1 MNKFNWKKLVPHIV
15 AIAVFL
21 LVAAIYCGPSLQGKV
36 VGGNDVAEWQG
47 AVHQMEV
54 YKSTHGHYPLW
65 SNSMFGG
72 MPGFLIAMGKTNP
85 IPMNYFL
92 ALFNLFLPS
101 PASYFFL
108 MCLGFYFLALVL
120 RVNPYIS
127 IIGALGY
134 AYASFSA
141 VLILAGHQ
149 TEIWAMGYVPF
160 VLGSVL
166 LLYEG
171 KYLWGTALTALFSYL
186 LININHIQIAYYG
199 GIMAVAMA
207 ISYGVNA
214 IRTKQYKGF
223 MLASA
228 LAVAGGA
235 LGVISNAGTLLTNYD
250 YSKETQRN
258 GALTLNETSG
268 KMEKSSGLDIK
279 YAFNWS
285 EGVGETFTLVAPN
298 YYGGGSE
305 VPLPQD
311 GKLAEAI
318 SNNHLDSQPQLA
330 QEVYQSFPAYWG
342 EQPSVFGTVYLG
354 AVMATLVIFSLF
366 YLKSKHKWWLAGV
379 TVFAILLSWGSNF
392 MAFNSFMFE
401 HFPAYNK
408 FRSPT
413 MSLVIPQLT
422 FPILAILGLQQ
433 LFFGEGDTAYNLA
446 RFKKAAIAMGALAV
460 VLIGLYFGSSYRSS
474 RDKHIEDQLTQMA
487 KGDASIG
494 RSIVNAAAADR
505 QAIYGSDL
513 VRTLVFMALAAGILF
528 FAVKG
533 RIKKGIALGALGVL
547 SFIDLIQVDLRYLN
561 GDSYKDPDEAAA
573 VFNPSP
579 ASQQIL
585 RDTSYYRV
593 MNFAAD
599 AFNDGVTSYFHN
611 AIGGYH
617 SAKLAL
623 FQDLLNN
630 QLSKQPINMPV
641 YNMLNT
647 KYFIVPDRQ
656 TGQAQAQQ
664 NPGALGPCWL
674 VKTVDFV
681 DGPAAAMKALDN
693 FNPLDTAVVENSF
706 KGDVPFMPQHDS
718 AATIGL
724 IRNDNDLA
732 WYRSSSTS
740 NEFAVFSEIYYSR
753 GWRAYVDGIET
764 PIVKTD
770 YLLRGLPLK
779 PGKHEIRFEFHPD
792 AYFTGLKVGGIGAA
806 LILLLLA
813 GAIVTDV
820 RKKQA
825 AKA

>member
-1 MNKFNWKKLVPHIV
+1 MNKFNWQKLVPHIV
-15 AIAVFL
+15 AIAIFL
-21 LVAAIYCGPSLQGKV
+21 LCAVVYCSPSLSGKV

-47 AVHQMEV
+47 AFHQMEV
-54 YKSTHGHYPLW
+54 YKSTHGQYPLW

-72 MPGFLIAMGKTNP
+72 MPGFLIGMNKP
-85 IPMNYFL
+85 IVPLYYFL
-92 ALFNLFLPS
+92 AVFNLFLPT
-101 PASYFFL
+101 PASFFFL
-108 MCLGFYFLALVL
+108 MCLSFYFLAMVL
-120 RVNPYIS
+120 RIKPYVA

-160 VLGSVL
+160 VLGSVM

-186 LININHIQIAYYG
+186 LISINHIQIAYYG
-199 GIMAVAMA
+199 FIMIAAMA
-207 ISYGVNA
+207 IAYLVTA
-214 IRTKQYKGF
+214 IRTKQYKAF
-223 MLASA
+223 VLASV
-228 LAVAGGA
+228 LAVVGGA
-235 LGVISNAGTLLTNYD
+235 LGVISNAGTLYTNYD

-258 GALTLNETSG
+258 GALTLDTASG
-268 KMEKSSGLDIK
+268 KMEKTKGLDIN

-318 SNNHLDSQPQLA
+318 TNNHLDSQPQLA
-330 QEVYQSFPAYWG
+330 QSVYQSFPAYWG
-342 EQPSVFGTVYLG
+342 EQPQVFGTIYLG
-354 AVMATLVIFSLF
+354 AVMVTLVIFSLF
-366 YLKSKHKWWLAGV
+366 YLKSKHKWWLAFV
-379 TVFAILLSWGSNF
+379 SLFAIFLSWGSNF
-392 MAFNSFMFE
+392 MAFNEFMF
-401 HFPAYNK
+401 HYFPAYNK

-422 FPILAILGLQQ
+422 FPILAVLGLQQ
-433 LFFGEGDTAYNLA
+433 LFFGGEDAAYNMA
-446 RFKKAAIAMGALAV
+446 RFKKAAIGMGALAV
-460 VLIGLYFGSSYRSS
+460 VLIGLYFGSSYRDT
-474 RDKHIEDQLTQMA
+474 RDKNLEERLTQMA
-487 KGDASIG
+487 KGDPSIG

-513 VRTLVFMALAAGILF
+513 VRTLIFMALAAGILF

-533 RIKKGIALGALGVL
+533 RIKKGIAMGALGLLV
-547 SFIDLIQVDLRYLN
+547 FIDLIQVDLRYLN
-561 GDSYKDPDEAAA
+561 NDTFKDPDEAEAI
-573 VFNPSP
+573 FNPSQ

-593 MNFAAD
+593 MNFDAN
-599 AFNDGVTSYFHN
+599 AFNDGITSYFHN
-611 AIGGYH
+611 SIGGYH
-617 SAKLAL
+617 SAKLSL
-623 FQDLLNN
+623 FQDLLNG
-630 QLSKQPINMPV
+630 QLSKQPINMAV

-647 KYFIVPDRQ
+647 KYFIVPDQ
-656 TGQAQAQQ
+656 KTGQPEAQQ

-674 VKTVDFV
+674 VKSIEYV

-693 FNPLDTAVVENSF
+693 FNPLDTAVVENEY
-706 KGDVPFMPQHDS
+706 KNEIPFTPQHDS
-718 AATIGL
+718 AASIGL
-724 IRNDNDLA
+724 IRNDNDLI

-753 GWRAYVDGIET
+753 GWKAYVDGIEV

-779 PGKHEIRFEFHPD
+779 PGNHEIRFEFHPN
-792 AYFTGLKVGGIGAA
+792 AYYTGQKVAAVGGI
-806 LILLLLA
+806 LTLLLLL
-813 GAIVTDV
+813 GAIVGDV
-820 RKKQA
+820 RKRQT

>member
-1 MNKFNWKKLVPHIV
+1 MQKINWQKLVPHIV
-15 AIAVFL
+15 AIAIFL
-21 LVAAIYCGPSLQGKV
+21 LVAVVYCSPSLSGKV

-47 AVHQMEV
+47 AAHQMEV

-72 MPGFLIAMGKTNP
+72 MPGFLIAMDKTNP
-85 IPMNYFL
+85 VPMTYFL
-92 ALFNLFLPS
+92 AVFNLFLPS

-120 RVNPYIS
+120 RINPYLG
-127 IIGALGY
+127 IIGGLGY

-186 LININHIQIAYYG
+186 LISINHIQIAYYCA
-199 GIMAVAMA
+199 IMAAAMA
-207 ISYGVNA
+207 ISYVVIA

-223 MLASA
+223 LLASA
-228 LAVAGGA
+228 LALVGGG
-235 LGVISNAGTLLTNYD
+235 LGVMSNAGTLLTNYD

-258 GALTLNETSG
+258 GALTLDTVTG
-268 KMEKSSGLDIK
+268 KMEKTKGLDIK
-279 YAFNWS
+279 YAFMWS

-342 EQPSVFGTVYLG
+342 EQPQVFGTVYLG
-354 AVMATLVIFSLF
+354 AVMVTLVIFSLF

-379 TVFAILLSWGSNF
+379 ALFAIFLSWGSNF
-392 MAFNSFMFE
+392 MAFNEFMFE

-413 MSLVIPQLT
+413 MSLVIPQLV
-422 FPILAILGLQQ
+422 FPVLAVLGLQQ
-433 LFFGEGDTAYNLA
+433 LFFGGEGAAGNLA
-446 RFKKAAIAMGALAV
+446 RFKKAAIAMGALAI

-474 RDKHIEDQLTQMA
+474 RDKRTENTLTQMA
-487 KGDASIG
+487 KGDPSIG
-494 RSIVNAAAADR
+494 RSIVNAAAEDR
-505 QAIYGSDL
+505 QSIYGSDL
-513 VRTLVFMALAAGILF
+513 VRTLIFMALAAGILF
-528 FAVKG
+528 LVVKG
-533 RIKKGIALGALGVL
+533 RVKKGIAMGALGVL
-547 SFIDLIQVDLRYLN
+547 SFVDLIQVDVRYLN
-561 GDSYKDPDEAAA
+561 NDNYKDPDEAAA
-573 VFNPSP
+573 IFNPSP

-623 FQDLLNN
+623 YQDLLNS
-630 QLSKQPINMPV
+630 QLSRQPINMAV

-656 TGQAQAQQ
+656 NGQPQAQQ

-674 VKTVDFV
+674 VKTVTFV

-693 FNPLDTAVVENSF
+693 FNPLDTAVVEDSF
-706 KGDVPFMPQHDS
+706 KGDVPFAPQHDS
-718 AATIGL
+718 AATIQL
-724 IRNDNDLA
+724 LKNDNDLI
-732 WYRSSSTS
+732 WYRSSSTT
-740 NEFAVFSEIYYSR
+740 NEFAVFSEIYYNR
-753 GWRAYVDGIET
+753 GWRAYIDGIET

-779 PGKHEIRFEFHPD
+779 PGNHEIRFEFHPN
-792 AYFTGLKVGGIGAA
+792 AYFTGLKIAGVGSV
-806 LILLLLA
+806 LTLLLLA
-813 GAIVTDV
+813 GAIAADV
-820 RKKQA
+820 RKKKP